1 MSRTTVVRSLL
12 MVGLFLTV
20 MVPST
25 ISAQE
30 AEPFWRSNGLDP
42 TLWEDRPDTENSP
55 MMESYTGNAV
65 IELQVT
71 YSEGHGSGQSDGII
85 IIELFEQWAPIT
97 TDNMISHVESG
108 LYDGI
113 FFHRVINDFVTQSG
127 DPTCKTIVLYPA
139 TSPSC
144 GSGGTG
150 ETISLELND
159 NLSHVDGALGM
170 ARGQDPDSADAQ
182 WYIAETEAHN
192 LDPENRDDEGY
203 ATFGIVRDGMAHVR
217 AIAETPTSDE
227 PTGTDLD
234 NPFASAGRPIYEA
247 KIISMEMIGVADP
260 DGVIRN
266 PPEEADESS
275 SFAETAVKLV
285 SISFVF
291 LLVIAVPIT
300 LLRGRSEEPLSMYR
314 DAVILDAELVES
326 PKDGFRDNM
335 ADGGS

>member
-1 MSRTTVVRSLL
+1 MTRPMVIRSLL

-20 MVPST
+20 LLPST
-25 ISAQE
+25 IGAQQT
-30 AEPFWRSNGLDP
+30 EPLWRSNGLDP
-42 TLWEDRPDTENSP
+42 TLWDDRPETEDSP
-55 MMESYTGNAV
+55 MMESYKGNAI
-65 IELQVT
+65 IEVQVT
-71 YSEGHGSGQSDGII
+71 YQEGHLAGQSDGII
-85 IIELFEQWAPIT
+85 IIELFEEWAPIT

-127 DPTCKTIVLYPA
+127 DPTCKTLGVYPA
-139 TSPSC
+139 TAPSC

-150 ETISLELND
+150 ETIPLELNG

-192 LDPENRDDEGY
+192 LDPESRDDEGY
-203 ATFGIVRDGMAHVR
+203 ATFGIVRDGMSHIR

-234 NPFASAGRPIYEA
+234 NPFASGGRPLYQA

-260 DGVIRN
+260 DGTIRN
-266 PPEEADESS
+266 PPADVIESS
-275 SFAETAVKLV
+275 SFGETVVKIMTISLV
-285 SISFVF
+285 
-291 LLVIAVPIT
+291 LLLLAAIPVIVY
-300 LLRGRSEEPLSMYR
+300 RGRSEEPLGMYKE
-314 DAVILDAELVES
+314 AIIIDAELVD
-326 PKDGFRDNM
+326 DGM
-335 ADGGS
+335 

>member
-1 MSRTTVVRSLL
+1 MSRTAVVRALL

-30 AEPFWRSNGLDP
+30 TEPLWRSNGLDP
-42 TLWEDRPDTENSP
+42 TLWEDRPGTEDSP

-97 TDNMISHVESG
+97 TNNMISHIESG
-108 LYDGI
+108 LYDGV

-127 DPTCKTIVLYPA
+127 DPTCKTILLYPA

-150 ETISLELND
+150 ETIPLELND

-300 LLRGRSEEPLSMYR
+300 LLRGRSEEPLSMYK

-326 PKDGFRDNM
+326 STDGFWDNM
-335 ADGGS
+335 TDGGS